1 MRRTMLL
8 GVLLATGVVGIVAG
22 QPSQQ
27 PNVAEIEKVRDNLFM
42 IKGGGGNTAAF
53 ITARRGVILVDT
65 KDPGWGPAI
74 MDKVRS
80 VTDQPIWCIINTH
93 THADHVG
100 SNDFFPASVEIVA
113 HENAKASMV
122 KMKEFEGEKAQFLPD
137 QTYTSKMTVLPGEG
151 ADRVELYHFGA
162 GHTNGDTVVV
172 FPALRVAHTGDLF
185 ARPATPGIDVTNGGS
200 GVDYPE
206 TLRMFAKAIQGVDTV
221 IPGHTPTTTTW
232 SAFVEFGEFNAAFLA
247 AVRQAIDAGKTVDEA
262 VAGLTLPEQFKDYG
276 MQNAKDNVAKIYAE
290 LKSATPATPAK

>member
-8 GVLLATGVVGIVAG
+8 GVLLAMGAVGILAG
-22 QPSQQ
+22 QAPPQ

-53 ITARRGVILVDT
+53 VTANRGVILVDT

-80 VTDQPIWCIINTH
+80 VTDKPITFIINTH

-100 SNDFFPASVEIVA
+100 SNDFFPASVEVVA

-137 QTYTSKMTVLPGEG
+137 QTYTSTMTVLPGEG
-151 ADRVELYHFGA
+151 ADRVELHHYGA
-162 GHTNGDTVVV
+162 GHTNGDTIVV

-185 ARPATPGIDVTNGGS
+185 ARSATPGIDVGNGGS
-200 GVDYPE
+200 GVAYPE
-206 TLRMFAKAIQGVDTV
+206 TLRIAAKAIQGVDTV

-232 SAFVEFGEFNAAFLA
+232 KAFVEFGEFNAAFLA
-247 AVRQAIDAGKTVDEA
+247 AVRQAFDAGKTVDEA
-262 VAGLTLPEQFKDYG
+262 VAGLTLPDQFKDYG
-276 MQNAKDNVAKIYAE
+276 MQNAKDNVATVYAE
-290 LKSATPATPAK
+290 LKLGKPSK

>member
-8 GVLLATGVVGIVAG
+8 GVLLAMAAVGIVAG
-22 QPSQQ
+22 QAPPQ

-53 ITARRGVILVDT
+53 ITANRGVILVDT

-80 VTDQPIWCIINTH
+80 VTDKPITFIINTH

-100 SNDFFPASVEIVA
+100 SNDFFPASVEVVA

-151 ADRVELYHFGA
+151 ADRVELHHYGA
-162 GHTNGDTVVV
+162 GHTNGDTIVV

-185 ARPATPGIDVTNGGS
+185 ARPATPGIDVGNGGS
-200 GVDYPE
+200 GVAYPE
-206 TLRMFAKAIQGVDTV
+206 TIRRANVVIKDVDTV

-232 SAFVEFGEFNAAFLA
+232 SAFVEFGEFNTAFLA
-247 AVRQAIDAGKTVDEA
+247 AVRQAFDAGKTVDEA
-262 VAGLTLPEQFKDYG
+262 VSGLTLPERFKDYG
-276 MQNAKDNVAKIYAE
+276 MQSAKDNVAKIYAE
-290 LKSATPATPAK
+290 LKSATPAK

>member
-8 GVLLATGVVGIVAG
+8 GVLLAVGGVGIVAG
-22 QPSQQ
+22 QAPQQ

-53 ITARRGVILVDT
+53 ITANRGVILVDT

-80 VTDQPIWCIINTH
+80 VTDKPITFIINTH

-100 SNDFFPASVEIVA
+100 SNDFFPASVEVVA

-151 ADRVELYHFGA
+151 ADRVELHHYGA
-162 GHTNGDTVVV
+162 GHTNGDTIVV

-185 ARPATPGIDVTNGGS
+185 ARPATPGIDVGNGGS
-200 GVDYPE
+200 GVAYPE
-206 TLRMFAKAIQGVDTV
+206 TIRRATVVIKDVDTV

-232 SAFVEFGEFNAAFLA
+232 SAFVEFGEFNTAFLA
-247 AVRQAIDAGKTVDEA
+247 AVRQAFDAGKTVDEA
-262 VAGLTLPEQFKDYG
+262 VGGLTLSEKFKDYG
-276 MQNAKDNVAKIYAE
+276 RQSAKDNVAKIYAE
-290 LKSATPATPAK
+290 LKSATPAK

>member
-1 MRRTMLL
+1 MLL
-8 GVLLATGVVGIVAG
+8 GVLLAMGAVGIVAG
-22 QPSQQ
+22 EAPQQ

-53 ITARRGVILVDT
+53 ITANRGVILVDT

-80 VTDQPIWCIINTH
+80 VMWIINTH
-93 THADHVG
+93 THSDHVG
-100 SNDFFPASVEIVA
+100 SNDFFEPIAVYA
-113 HENAKASMV
+113 HANAKASTQ
-122 KMKEFEGEKAQFLPD
+122 KMKLFEGDNARFLPD
-137 QTYTSKMTVLPGEG
+137 QTFESKATLIPDQG
-151 ADRVELYHFGA
+151 ADRVELYHIGA

-185 ARPATPGIDVTNGGS
+185 ARPATPGIDIDKGGS
-200 GVDYPE
+200 GVAYPE
-206 TLRMFAKAIQGVDTV
+206 TLRGFTKAIQGVDTV

-232 SAFVEFGEFNAAFLA
+232 KAFVEFGEFNAAFLA
-247 AVRQAIDAGKTVDEA
+247 AVRQAFDAGKTVDEA
-262 VAGLTLPEQFKDYG
+262 VAGLTLPEKFKDYG

-290 LKSATPATPAK
+290 LKSATPAK

>member
-1 MRRTMLL
+1 MQMRRMMLL
-8 GVLLATGVVGIVAG
+8 GVLLVAGAVGISAG
-22 QPSQQ
+22 HGTQSQ

-65 KDPGWGPAI
+65 KNPGWGPAI

-80 VTDQPIWCIINTH
+80 VTDQPVWCIINTH

-100 SNDFFPASVEIVA
+100 SNDFFPASVEVVA
-113 HENAKASMV
+113 HENAKASML

-137 QTYTSKMTVLPGEG
+137 QTYTSKMTVLPGD

-162 GHTNGDTVVV
+162 GHTNGDTIVV

-185 ARPATPGIDVTNGGS
+185 ARPATPGIDVSNGGS
-200 GVDYPE
+200 GVAYPE
-206 TLRMFAKAIQGVDTV
+206 TIRRATVAIQGVDTV

-232 SAFVEFGEFNAAFLA
+232 SAFVEFGEFNAAFLS
-247 AVRQAIDAGKTVDEA
+247 AVQEAINAGKTVDEA
-262 VAGLTLPEQFKDYG
+262 VSGLKLPEKFKEYG
-276 MQNAKDNVAKIYAE
+276 MQGAKDNVTNIYNE
-290 LKSATPATPAK
+290 LKAK

>member
-8 GVLLATGVVGIVAG
+8 GVLLAMGVVGIVAG
-22 QPSQQ
+22 QAPQQ

-80 VTDQPIWCIINTH
+80 ITDQPVWFIINTH

-113 HENAKASMV
+113 HENAKASML
-122 KMKEFEGEKAQFLPD
+122 KMKNFEGEKAQFLPKH
-137 QTYTSKMTVLPGEG
+137 TYTSKMTILLPS
-151 ADRVELYHFGA
+151 DPDHVELYYSALVIPTATPSSFFLRFVSP
-162 GHTNGDTVVV
+162 T
-172 FPALRVAHTGDLF
+172 PAISSRGLRRLVSTSAMAAAASPIPRRCECSQRPLRVST
-185 ARPATPGIDVTNGGS
+185 
-200 GVDYPE
+200 
-206 TLRMFAKAIQGVDTV
+206 Q
-221 IPGHTPTTTTW
+221 
-232 SAFVEFGEFNAAFLA
+232 
-247 AVRQAIDAGKTVDEA
+247 
-262 VAGLTLPEQFKDYG
+262 
-276 MQNAKDNVAKIYAE
+276 
-290 LKSATPATPAK
+290 

>member
-1 MRRTMLL
+1 MRRTMVL
-8 GVLLATGVVGIVAG
+8 GVLLAMGAVGIAAG
-22 QPSQQ
+22 QASQQ

-53 ITARRGVILVDT
+53 ITANRGVILVDT

-80 VTDQPIWCIINTH
+80 VTDKPITFIINTH

-100 SNDFFPASVEIVA
+100 SNDFFPASVEVVA

-151 ADRVELYHFGA
+151 ADRVELHHYGA
-162 GHTNGDTVVV
+162 GHTNGDTIVV

-185 ARPATPGIDVTNGGS
+185 ARPATPGIDVGNGGS
-200 GVDYPE
+200 GVAYPE
-206 TLRMFAKAIQGVDTV
+206 TIRRATVVIKDVDTV

-247 AVRQAIDAGKTVDEA
+247 AVRQAFDAGKTVDEA
-262 VAGLTLPEQFKDYG
+262 VGGLTLPEKFKDYG
-276 MQNAKDNVAKIYAE
+276 MQSAKDNVAKIYAE
-290 LKSATPATPAK
+290 LKSATPAK